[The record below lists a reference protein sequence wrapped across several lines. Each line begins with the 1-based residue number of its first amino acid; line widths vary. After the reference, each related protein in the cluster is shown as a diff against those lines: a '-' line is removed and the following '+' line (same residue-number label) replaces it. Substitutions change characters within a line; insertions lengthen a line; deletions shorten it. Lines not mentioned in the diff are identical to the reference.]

1 MKKGAQIL
9 LAITMCFVFLITGI
23 FIGRQMTKSGVL
35 IDTEMPYV
43 AETVGTSLSDG
54 RININTASAEE
65 LMLLPNI
72 GKTLADRILEYR
84 NENGAFR
91 TIDELTLVE
100 GIGEKRISD
109 LAAYITVGG

>member
-23 FIGRQMTKSGVL
+23 FVGRQMTKSGVL
-35 IDTEMPYV
+35 IDTETPYLS
-43 AETVGTSLSDG
+43 ETVSTSLSDG
-54 RININTASAEE
+54 KININTASAEE

-84 NENGAFR
+84 NENGPFK
-91 TIDELTLVE
+91 TIDDLTLVE
-100 GIGEKRISD
+100 GIGEKRVSD